1 MLGSSIESARP
12 PGDGSMTDVTGTLLK
27 HRKRLNEIAA
37 ALARHGLASW
47 VARGRG
53 IAGLAPIETLVHR
66 VVSEEDLNASDG
78 ERLRGALAE
87 LGTTAIK
94 FGQMLSLRPDV
105 VGQDVADELSL
116 LQAEVPADAP
126 GVAVRTV
133 EAQLGKP
140 ITELYGSFDR
150 EPFASGSV
158 AQVHRATLSDG
169 TRVAVK
175 VLHDGADVKV
185 REDLEVL
192 EALAA
197 FVESEDADLAQLRPT
212 ILVAEFAGM
221 MEAAIDLRQELVNL
235 QRFRANFADEPDVVI
250 PEPYPERS
258 GEKVLTMSMM
268 DGHPFTD
275 RASVAASGWDV
286 EVLVRRAAEVYL
298 EMIFRDGL
306 YHADPHPGNFLL
318 PDGEHMV
325 ILDFGDIGRLTS
337 QRRDQLESLV
347 IAVGTHDVDSLIDI
361 VVELTTP
368 PPDVDMRE
376 LRTAIETWLNRYLLI
391 GVGHLDMN
399 GIVASGMQLLHEHR
413 LVVPADLALLL
424 RVLLRLQ
431 GLGRGVETEVRVTE
445 LIEPYVHQIMV
456 MRFDPRRIARHA
468 GRAVRSWD
476 HFISGLPDD
485 LRAILEQIRTGRVA
499 IDFRVH
505 DADQAVDRLV
515 DGLVTAASLMAGA
528 QLISRRT
535 APLVGSFSLPGLLAA
550 GVGAITWQRL
560 LNRRKP
566 HDSWVTRA
574 RKAVAVARR

>member
-1 MLGSSIESARP
+1 
-12 PGDGSMTDVTGTLLK
+12 MTDVTGTLLK
-27 HRKRLNEIAA
+27 HRKRLNEVAG
-37 ALARHGLASW
+37 ALTRHGLATW
-47 VARGRG
+47 AARGGG
-53 IAGLAPIETLVHR
+53 IAGLAPIDALVHR
-66 VVSEEDLNASDG
+66 VVSEEDVNASDG

-105 VGQDVADELSL
+105 VGQDIADELSL

-140 ITELYGSFDR
+140 VDELYQSFEP

-158 AQVHRATLSDG
+158 AQVHRATLGDG
-169 TRVAVK
+169 TLVAVK
-175 VLHDGADVKV
+175 VLHDRADAIV

-197 FVESEDADLAQLRPT
+197 FLESEDAEIARLRPT

-221 MEAAIDLRQELVNL
+221 MEAAVDLRQELTNL
-235 QRFRANFADEPDVVI
+235 QRFRANFTAESDVVI
-250 PEPYPERS
+250 PEPYPDLS
-258 GEKVLTMSMM
+258 GEKVLTMRMM
-268 DGHPFTD
+268 VGHPFND
-275 RASVAASGWDV
+275 RASVAAAGWDV
-286 EVLVRRAAEVYL
+286 EALVRRAAEVYL

-318 PDGEHMV
+318 PDGEHMA
-325 ILDFGDIGRLTS
+325 ILDFGDVGRLTA
-337 QRRDQLESLV
+337 QRRIQLESMV
-347 IAVGTHDVDSLIDI
+347 IAVGTQDVDSLID
-361 VVELTTP
+361 VVLELTTP

-376 LRTAIETWLNRYLLI
+376 LRSAVETWLNRYLMT

-399 GIVASGMQLLHEHR
+399 GIVTTGMQLLHEHR

-431 GLGRGVETEVRVTE
+431 GLGRGVQTELRVTE
-445 LIEPYVHQIMV
+445 LLEPYVHQIMV
-456 MRFDPRRIARHA
+456 MRFDPRRVARQV

-485 LRAILEQIRTGRVA
+485 LRAILEQIRTGRVGV
-499 IDFRVH
+499 DFRIH
-505 DADQAVDRLV
+505 DADHAVDRLV

-535 APLVGSFSLPGLLAA
+535 APLVREVSIPGLLAA
-550 GVGAITWQRL
+550 GAGLVTWQRL
-560 LNRRKP
+560 LSRRKP
-566 HDSWVTRA
+566 RDSWVTKVRRA
-574 RKAVAVARR
+574 MDLAGQ

>member
-1 MLGSSIESARP
+1 MA
-12 PGDGSMTDVTGTLLK
+12 DVTGTLVK

-37 ALARHGLASW
+37 ALGRHGLAAW
-47 VARGRG
+47 AARGGG
-53 IAGLAPIETLVHR
+53 IAGFAPIETLVHR
-66 VVSEEDLNASDG
+66 VVGDEDVSASEG

-105 VGQDVADELSL
+105 VGKDIADELAL

-133 EAQLGKP
+133 ETQLGKP
-140 ITELYGSFDR
+140 VAELYRSFEP

-169 TRVAVK
+169 TAVAVK
-175 VLHDGADVKV
+175 VLHDRADAKV
-185 REDLEVL
+185 REDLELL

-197 FVESEDADLAQLRPT
+197 FLESEDAELARLRPT
-212 ILVAEFAGM
+212 IIVAEFAAM
-221 MEAAIDLRQELVNL
+221 LEAAIDLREELANL
-235 QRFRANFADEPDVVI
+235 QRFRLNFAGEPDVVI

-258 GEKVLTMSMM
+258 GEKVLTMAMLI
-268 DGHPFTD
+268 GHPFTD
-275 RASVAASGWDV
+275 RAGVAAAGWDV
-286 EVLVRRAAEVYL
+286 EVLVHRAAEVYL
-298 EMIFRDGL
+298 EMIFRDGI

-318 PDGEHMV
+318 PDSQHMA
-325 ILDFGDIGRLTS
+325 ILDFGDVGRLTN

-347 IAVGTHDVDSLIDI
+347 IAVGTRDVDALIDI

-376 LRTAIETWLNRYLLI
+376 LRSAIETWLNRYLLI
-391 GVGHLDMN
+391 GVGQLDMN
-399 GIVASGMQLLHEHR
+399 GIVAGGMQLLHEHR

-431 GLGRGVETEVRVTE
+431 GLGRGVQTEVRVTE
-445 LIEPYVHQIMV
+445 LIEPYVHHIMA
-456 MRFDPRRIARHA
+456 MRFDPRRVAHQV

-485 LRAILEQIRTGRVA
+485 LRAILEQIRTGSVG
-499 IDFRVH
+499 IDFRIH
-505 DADQAVDRLV
+505 DADHAVDRLV
-515 DGLVTAASLMAGA
+515 DGLVTAASLVAGA

-535 APLVGSFSLPGLLAA
+535 APLARQISIPGLLAA
-550 GVGAITWQRL
+550 GVGVITWQRL
-560 LNRRKP
+560 ITHRKSR
-566 HDSWVTRA
+566 DTLVTRV
-574 RKAVAVARR
+574 RKVLDVARR

>member
-1 MLGSSIESARP
+1 M
-12 PGDGSMTDVTGTLLK
+12 
-27 HRKRLNEIAA
+27 
-37 ALARHGLASW
+37 
-47 VARGRG
+47 
-53 IAGLAPIETLVHR
+53 
-66 VVSEEDLNASDG
+66 
-78 ERLRGALAE
+78 AE

-105 VGQDVADELSL
+105 VGKDIADELSL

-140 ITELYGSFDR
+140 VAELYRSFEP

-169 TRVAVK
+169 TAVAVK
-175 VLHDGADVKV
+175 VLHDGADAKV
-185 REDLEVL
+185 REDLELL

-197 FVESEDADLAQLRPT
+197 FLESEDAEIARLRPT
-212 ILVAEFAGM
+212 IIVAEFAGM
-221 MEAAIDLRQELVNL
+221 MEAAIDLRQELANL
-235 QRFRANFADEPDVVI
+235 QRFRLNFAGEPDVVI

-258 GEKVLTMSMM
+258 GEKVLTMAMM
-268 DGHPFTD
+268 VGHPFTD
-275 RASVAASGWDV
+275 RASVQAAGWDV

-318 PDGEHMV
+318 PDSQHLA
-325 ILDFGDIGRLTS
+325 ILDFGDVGRLTT
-337 QRRDQLESLV
+337 QRRGQLESLV
-347 IAVGTHDVDSLIDI
+347 IAVGTRDVDALIDI

-368 PPDVDMRE
+368 PPDVDMRA
-376 LRTAIETWLNRYLLI
+376 LRSAIETWLNRYLLV
-391 GVGHLDMN
+391 GVGQLDMN
-399 GIVASGMQLLHEHR
+399 GIIDSGMQLLHEHR

-431 GLGRGVETEVRVTE
+431 GLGRGVQTEVRVTE
-445 LIEPYVHQIMV
+445 LLEPYVHQIMA
-456 MRFDPRRIARHA
+456 MRFDPRRIARQV

-485 LRAILEQIRTGRVA
+485 LRAILEQIRTGSVG
-499 IDFRVH
+499 IDFRIH
-505 DADQAVDRLV
+505 DADHAVDRLV
-515 DGLVTAASLMAGA
+515 DGLVTAASMMAGA

-535 APLVGSFSLPGLLAA
+535 APLVGPFSIPGLLAA
-550 GVGAITWQRL
+550 GVGVVTWQRL
-560 LNRRKP
+560 ITRRKP
-566 HDSWVTRA
+566 RDTMVTRV
-574 RKAVAVARR
+574 RKALDVARR

>member
-1 MLGSSIESARP
+1 MA
-12 PGDGSMTDVTGTLLK
+12 DVTGTLLK
-27 HRKRLNEIAA
+27 HRKRLNEIAG
-37 ALARHGLASW
+37 ALGRHGLAAW
-47 VARGRG
+47 AARGSG
-53 IAGLAPIETLVHR
+53 IASFAPIENLVHR
-66 VVSEEDLNASDG
+66 VVSEEDVSASDG

-105 VGQDVADELSL
+105 VGKDIADELAL

-140 ITELYGSFDR
+140 VSELYRSFDP

-169 TRVAVK
+169 TVVAVK
-175 VLHDGADVKV
+175 VLHDRADAKV
-185 REDLEVL
+185 REDLELL

-197 FVESEDADLAQLRPT
+197 FLESEDTEIARLRPT

-221 MEAAIDLRQELVNL
+221 MEAAIDLREELANL
-235 QRFRANFADEPDVVI
+235 QRFRLNFAGEPDVVI
-250 PEPYPERS
+250 PEPYPEQS
-258 GEKVLTMSMM
+258 GEKVLTMAMM
-268 DGHPFTD
+268 VGHPFTD
-275 RASVAASGWDV
+275 RASVQAAGWEV
-286 EVLVRRAAEVYL
+286 EVLVRRAADVYL
-298 EMIFRDGL
+298 EMIFRDGV

-318 PDGEHMV
+318 PDGQHLA
-325 ILDFGDIGRLTS
+325 ILDFGDVGRLTT
-337 QRRDQLESLV
+337 QRRGQLESMV
-347 IAVGTHDVDSLIDI
+347 IAVGTRDVDALIDI

-368 PPDVDMRE
+368 PPDVDMRA
-376 LRTAIETWLNRYLLI
+376 LRSAIETWLNRYLLV
-391 GVGHLDMN
+391 GVGQLDMN

-431 GLGRGVETEVRVTE
+431 GLGRGVQTEVRVTE
-445 LIEPYVHQIMV
+445 LVEPYVHQIMA
-456 MRFDPRRIARHA
+456 MRFDPRRIARQA

-485 LRAILEQIRTGRVA
+485 LRAILEQIRTGSVG
-499 IDFRVH
+499 IDFRIH
-505 DADQAVDRLV
+505 DADHAVDRLV
-515 DGLVTAASLMAGA
+515 DGLVTAASIMAGA

-535 APLVGSFSLPGLLAA
+535 APLAGAFSIPGLLAA
-550 GVGAITWQRL
+550 AVGVATWQRL
-560 LNRRKP
+560 ITRRKP
-566 HDSWVTRA
+566 RDTLVTRV
-574 RKAVAVARR
+574 RKTLDVARS